1 MIELLKKI
9 YHKLS
14 KFKIVR
20 MLGEVYENGFPLGN
34 YKAYLRLKK
43 LKKQAKHEGKIKVV
57 FLVQYAQVWNKL
69 ETVYERMLED
79 ERFEAKL
86 LAVPEKIT
94 DIDKKIY
101 EHFYN
106 IYGDKVIDT
115 YHNGHWF
122 DLKGYKPDYVFYQ
135 RPYDQYL
142 PEEYRSGVVSEYAR
156 VCHVPYG
163 YQVMRTTEHSAMNK
177 LFFRN
182 AYIYFAENTIYY
194 EKNRNRFKK
203 SHREGVRKT
212 LNIGYPA
219 LEKFLQKK
227 CDKDNEYFN
236 VLWTP
241 RWTEDKDSGGS
252 NFINF
257 KDQVLELPREN
268 KNIFLMFRP
277 HPMTFDHFVSVGR
290 ITQQEVDAYKQVYE
304 ENDRMHYDNSAAYE
318 EMFWKSD
325 VLLTDASTIIV
336 EYFLTGKPVVYC
348 DTGAKPNAFLEEL
361 TKVFYVVKTWEEAK
375 RVVLE
380 LANGIDPLREKRE
393 QKRKEL
399 MGNDLEHISK
409 RFLDEIYSDYNS

>member
-277 HPMTFDHFVSVGR
+277 HPMTFDHFLHTLAYTHQLLVG
-290 ITQQEVDAYKQVYE
+290 
-304 ENDRMHYDNSAAYE
+304 
-318 EMFWKSD
+318 
-325 VLLTDASTIIV
+325 
-336 EYFLTGKPVVYC
+336 
-348 DTGAKPNAFLEEL
+348 
-361 TKVFYVVKTWEEAK
+361 
-375 RVVLE
+375 
-380 LANGIDPLREKRE
+380 
-393 QKRKEL
+393 
-399 MGNDLEHISK
+399 
-409 RFLDEIYSDYNS
+409 